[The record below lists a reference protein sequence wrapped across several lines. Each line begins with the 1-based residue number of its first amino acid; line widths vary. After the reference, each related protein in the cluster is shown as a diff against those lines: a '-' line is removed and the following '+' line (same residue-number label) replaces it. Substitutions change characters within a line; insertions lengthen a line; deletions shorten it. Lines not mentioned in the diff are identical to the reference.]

1 MELGMRMR
9 KGRGERELETGNV
22 EFIAMSVWA
31 VWLVGGGMRGCCA
44 LPTVIWGHLALI
56 DI

>member
-1 MELGMRMR
+1 MELGMRMQ

-31 VWLVGGGMRGCCA
+31 VWLVGGGMWGLCA
-44 LPTVIWGHLALI
+44 
-56 DI
+56 